1 MSSGGRGW
9 RGRGRGRSFS
19 SGSSSS
25 SSSSK
30 PPAANV
36 AGKVIT
42 VLLHSLSPSRFGLQH
57 AYDTKLL
64 AIYRSFPSNQCCW
77 DADARYWSFDFGLY
91 AAVKAKIESDTD
103 YTVHELP
110 ALIRTNLMESRYLK
124 QAIKASASPSFIA
137 PAAAAAAASSS
148 SGSTQRSAAS
158 PARSTTPMYTSAAN
172 SGADVL
178 LSATDTA
185 DSDNDEYAAAL
196 SKLPA
201 KLLKTLYNFQL
212 DAVKFAIQRDGR
224 VLIGDEMVS
233 CCYSIIVIAYY
244 WCYYILLLYNG
255 IYRYL

>member
-19 SGSSSS
+19 SGGNT
-25 SSSSK
+25 SSK
-30 PPAANV
+30 PSATSV
-36 AGKVIT
+36 AGKVVT
-42 VLLHSLSPSRFGLQH
+42 VLLHSLSPPRFGLQH

-64 AIYRSFPSNQCCW
+64 GIYRTFPSNQCCW
-77 DADARYWSFDFGLY
+77 GAEARYWSFDFSLY

-110 ALIRTNLMESRYLK
+110 PLIRTNLMESRYLK
-124 QAIKASASPSFIA
+124 QAIKAGASPSFTA

-148 SGSTQRSAAS
+148 SGSTQRSVAS
-158 PARSTTPMYTSAAN
+158 PVRSTTPMHTTAGK

-178 LSATDTA
+178 LTATNTTA
-185 DSDNDEYAAAL
+185 DDDSSDEFTAAL
-196 SKLPA
+196 SRLPD

-212 DAVKFAIQRDGR
+212 DAVKFALQRNGR

-233 CCYSIIVIAYY
+233 CCV
-244 WCYYILLLYNG
+244 L
-255 IYRYL
+255 

>member
-19 SGSSSS
+19 SGSN
-25 SSSSK
+25 SSSK
-30 PPAANV
+30 QPAISV
-36 AGKVIT
+36 TGKVVT
-42 VLLHSLSPSRFGLQH
+42 VLLHSLSPPRFGLQH

-64 AIYRSFPSNQCCW
+64 GIYRTFPSSQCCW
-77 DADARYWSFDFGLY
+77 DAEARYWSFDFSLY
-91 AAVKAKIESDTD
+91 AAVKAKIESETD

-110 ALIRTNLMESRYLK
+110 PLIRTNLMESRYLK
-124 QAIKASASPSFIA
+124 QAIKAGASPSFTA

-158 PARSTTPMYTSAAN
+158 PVRSTTPMHTSAAK

-178 LSATDTA
+178 STATNTAATDG
-185 DSDNDEYAAAL
+185 DSNDEYTAAL
-196 SKLPA
+196 SRLPD

-212 DAVKFAIQRDGR
+212 DAVKFALQRDGR

-233 CCYSIIVIAYY
+233 CTTHYNVATSHHIV
-244 WCYYILLLYNG
+244 LY
-255 IYRYL
+255 